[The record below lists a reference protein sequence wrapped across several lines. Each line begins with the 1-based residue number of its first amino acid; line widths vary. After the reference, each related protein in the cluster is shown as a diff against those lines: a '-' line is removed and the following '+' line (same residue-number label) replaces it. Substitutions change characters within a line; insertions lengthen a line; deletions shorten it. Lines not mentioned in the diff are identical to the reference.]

1 MYAEMAKTIP
11 NLSFIEGV
19 PPNLHDETFID
30 SRFPHLIVF
39 DDLMKDATKSQE
51 VCELYTEGA
60 HHRNL
65 SVISL
70 MQNLFNKGK
79 ENRTMNLNS
88 HYLVI
93 FKNPRDRQQVAVLGQ
108 QMYPHRSSYFME
120 KFNAATSQPYGC
132 LVVDLK
138 QETPE
143 AHRLRSGWST
153 NQCRGLPTH
162 AQTLLDQSVNKGEV
176 LNQSTN
182 EGETTHAQSWLNQLA
197 NQGETTHVEP
207 EPRGLMQSWLNQSA
221 SRGETTP
228 TLPTLA
234 QTEPRGRYIN
244 ERDALGAHS
253 LPDRHDVHTSPQD
266 TMENSCNECGAL
278 FSTRYMLN
286 RHEEACPPEASSE
299 SSEDARSDS
308 SEDKSEDES
317 EDEGVWQGL
326 VQRVYDGLDDEYQA
340 KVERLETSG
349 VENEE
354 AKREAGDAMRSVYK
368 RHLIKEYKKILRTAQ
383 GLKKSCIHKEIRDTI
398 QWYMDKDYTFDD
410 ALDIAMKK
418 TRHLFDGVLDEDSDA
433 EDSDTEDSDAED
445 SDEDPGDENDE
456 NDDNE
461 RGAMRTSYG

>member
-11 NLSFIEGV
+11 NLSFIEGI
-19 PPNLHDETFID
+19 PTNLHDETFID

-39 DDLMKDATKSQE
+39 DDLMKDATKSGE

-108 QMYPHRSSYFME
+108 QMYPHRSSYFMD

-143 AHRLRSGWST
+143 AHRLRPGWST
-153 NQCRGLPTH
+153 NQCSGYQLN
-162 AQTLLDQSVNKGEV
+162 QSVNKGEV

-182 EGETTHAQSWLNQLA
+182 EGETTHAQSGLNQLA

-207 EPRGLMQSWLNQSA
+207 EPRGLLQSWLNQSA

-228 TLPTLA
+228 TLPTHA
-234 QTEPRGRYIN
+234 QTRDWLNQSDSKGETRGRYIN
-244 ERDALGAHS
+244 EHDALGAHS
-253 LPDRHDVHTSPQD
+253 LPDRHNVHTSPQE

-286 RHEEACPPEASSE
+286 RHEEACPAEASSE
-299 SSEDARSDS
+299 SSEDDNGSDS
-308 SEDKSEDES
+308 SSADES
-317 EDEGVWQGL
+317 EDEGVWDGL
-326 VQRVYDGLDDEYQA
+326 VQRVCDGLDDEYQA

-354 AKREAGDAMRSVYK
+354 ARREVGDAMRPVYK
-368 RHLIKEYKKILRTAQ
+368 RHLIKEYKNILRTAK
-383 GLKKSCIHKEIRDTI
+383 GLKKSAIHKEIQDTI
-398 QWYMDKDYTFDD
+398 HWYMDKDYTFEY
-410 ALDIAMKK
+410 ALNIAMKK
-418 TRHLFDGVLDEDSDA
+418 KRHLFDGVLEEDSDA
-433 EDSDTEDSDAED
+433 EDSDAEDED

-456 NDDNE
+456 NADNE
-461 RGAMRTSYG
+461 